1 MATRTALEPAIDIS
15 EPERE
20 IDRDGILRIEIDC
33 GFRKYVRW
41 FYDASELGAQ
51 LEAAVN
57 RQGMPVGCAVRAFEA
72 AARYCGS
79 HVRFECERDE
89 PARCE
94 LKEPPVVKLEPAWIA
109 TLRGVLFV
117 GFIVAPWVVLVF
129 ASWLAWRVW

>member
-33 GFRKYVRW
+33 GFHKYVRW

-94 LKEPPVVKLEPAWIA
+94 LKEPPSEPRTEARMSWNPVGVFVVLSWA
-109 TLRGVLFV
+109 
-117 GFIVAPWVVLVF
+117 VLVF